1 MESNIVT
8 ELREIK
14 SLILN
19 KSNKKYL
26 TMRDLENYCSLSQS
40 TIRRA
45 IQSGRIKASR
55 RQGKLLFSYDDI
67 ERWLNN
73 NG

>member
-1 MESNIVT
+1 MESIILT

-14 SLILN
+14 SLIQN

-26 TMRDLENYCSLSQS
+26 TMRELESYCSLSQS

-45 IQSGRIKASR
+45 IQGGRLKVSR
-55 RQGKLLFSYDDI
+55 RKGKLLFSTDNI
-67 ERWLNN
+67 ESWLS